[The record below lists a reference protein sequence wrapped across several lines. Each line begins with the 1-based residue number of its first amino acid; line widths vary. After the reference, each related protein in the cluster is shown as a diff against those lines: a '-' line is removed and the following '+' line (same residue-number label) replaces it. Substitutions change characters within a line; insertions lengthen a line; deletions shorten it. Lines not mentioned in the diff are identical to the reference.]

1 MEKLKDVIRSNLKKY
16 RLQSGMTQIEL
27 ASQIGVR
34 SSAISNWEKGQNSI
48 DIDTLFKICK
58 ILKVPIDSMIES
70 QNDVDYVIGT
80 SENDLILETYKKL
93 PEAEKAHLLAYAEF
107 LYNQSK
113 LQKN

>member
-1 MEKLKDVIRSNLKKY
+1 MEKLKDVIRNNLKKY
-16 RLQSGMTQIEL
+16 RLQVGMTQVEL
-27 ASQIGVR
+27 ASRIGVR

-93 PEAEKAHLLAYAEF
+93 PEEQKKHLIAYADF
-107 LYNQSK
+107 LLKQSK
-113 LQKN
+113 IK

>member
-93 PEAEKAHLLAYAEF
+93 PEEQKKHLISYADF
-107 LYNQSK
+107 LLEQSK
-113 LQKN
+113 SK

>member
-80 SENDLILETYKKL
+80 SENDLILETYKIKSFSL
-93 PEAEKAHLLAYAEF
+93 VPIT
-107 LYNQSK
+107 
-113 LQKN
+113 